1 MVSQVNEP
9 LFWMGGQLATDLQ
22 EITNDPGKLDSG
34 FWAVTT
40 KFDGELTFA
49 KFGNVVS
56 KQWPFAYKPL
66 SVSDWKS
73 SHSRESYC
81 QLVENFRAEIA
92 AGNIYQVNACRLL
105 TLESSEEISG
115 LMAGFLQKNPA
126 QFAGYLKLP
135 NLEIVSASPERFLS
149 RNGSTIRTSP
159 IKGTRE
165 AKQTGRFPEKDESE
179 NIMILDLMRNDIGR
193 IAIKDSVKVSKL
205 LDIVELPGLAHLI
218 SEAEG
223 QLLPGI
229 SWSEILNATLP
240 PGSVSGAPKSSAIK
254 LIKKYEKLNRGPYCG
269 AFGWINGDQA
279 ELAVAIRTFWSDGEK
294 IRFGT
299 GAGITWAS
307 DPKSEWDETELKAAR
322 LMAIATGKL

>member
-1 MVSQVNEP
+1 
-9 LFWMGGQLATDLQ
+9 
-22 EITNDPGKLDSG
+22 
-34 FWAVTT
+34 
-40 KFDGELTFA
+40 
-49 KFGNVVS
+49 
-56 KQWPFAYKPL
+56 
-66 SVSDWKS
+66 
-73 SHSRESYC
+73 
-81 QLVENFRAEIA
+81 
-92 AGNIYQVNACRLL
+92 
-105 TLESSEEISG
+105 
-115 LMAGFLQKNPA
+115 
-126 QFAGYLKLP
+126 
-135 NLEIVSASPERFLS
+135 
-149 RNGSTIRTSP
+149 
-159 IKGTRE
+159 
-165 AKQTGRFPEKDESE
+165 
-179 NIMILDLMRNDIGR
+179 MILDLMRNDIGR